1 MAYAIDFYTGNGSTT
16 TYSLTFPYIS
26 QSDVEV
32 KVNNVTK
39 TLGTDYTFAT
49 SSTITFTTAP
59 ANGLVIKFTRTSNRA
74 ARLVDYQDG
83 STITEAILDQ
93 DSNQMFYMAQEAIDI
108 TENTIA
114 LDNDDKYDADNK
126 VIKNLANP
134 VNDTDAVNKHLFL
147 QIYQTSIQLQE
158 LVVQSLLLQV
168 LIQSQLMLP
177 T

>member
-93 DSNQMFYMAQEAIDI
+93 D
-108 TENTIA
+108 
-114 LDNDDKYDADNK
+114 
-126 VIKNLANP
+126 
-134 VNDTDAVNKHLFL
+134 
-147 QIYQTSIQLQE
+147 
-158 LVVQSLLLQV
+158 
-168 LIQSQLMLP
+168 
-177 T
+177 